1 MSTQAPAVS
10 LIGVGIDGYPEG
22 RDAAAL
28 GTAIARATGA
38 EVLLVAVHPDPLV
51 VLPAGMNWSGL
62 EEQARG
68 TLIEVRDAISP
79 GARITVETDGS
90 VARALHR
97 VVRRENRDLL
107 VLGSSRHGPKGH
119 VRIGKRVR
127 QLLCHFECAL
137 AVAPRG
143 LHELAS
149 VPLGRIGVGYDATA
163 EAEVALAF
171 AESLAVAAGAE
182 LHLRGVVDDRLPPI
196 GFSSLAGGGSHA
208 PVWEDGIAEEMH
220 RLEAKLDEAAS
231 GHPGGETRTDVMRG
245 RPGNALLDLSRE
257 VDLLVIGSRHWGP
270 AERVLLGST
279 GETVL
284 HDAAC
289 PVIAVPRPAA

>member
-10 LIGVGIDGYPEG
+10 LICVGIDGYPEG

-28 GTAIARATGA
+28 GTAIARATEA

-51 VLPAGMNWSGL
+51 VLPSGMNWSGL

-79 GARITVETDGS
+79 NARIAVETDGS

-107 VLGSSRHGPKGH
+107 VLGSSRHAPKGH

-143 LHELAS
+143 LHEAAS
-149 VPLGRIGVGYDATA
+149 VPLGRIGVGYDASP
-163 EAEVALAF
+163 EAEVALAL
-171 AESLAVAAGAE
+171 AGSLAGAVGAE
-182 LHLRGVVDDRLPPI
+182 LHLRGVVDDRLPPL
-196 GFSSLAGGGSHA
+196 GFSSLAGGGA
-208 PVWEDGIAEEMH
+208 QTPIWEASIAEQIE
-220 RLEAKLDEAAS
+220 RLEAKLGEAAS
-231 GHPGGETRTDVMRG
+231 GYGGVEAHTEVMRG
-245 RPGNALLDLSRE
+245 RPGNALLDLSGE